1 MHGKSYWRLLAMT
14 VLSFGSMFV
23 LMYAMVNT
31 FANAIP
37 NLNQF
42 YMAGLMAAPMVII
55 ELLLMRSM
63 YSSRRW
69 NAAIVAASA
78 VAMLAFWVGIRDQ
91 VAITDREFLK
101 SMIPH
106 HAGAILMCE
115 KAEPKTPEIREL
127 CSAIISS
134 QQAEIAQM
142 KRLLSKGG

>member
-14 VLSFGSMFV
+14 VMSFVTMYV

-63 YSSRRW
+63 YSNRHW
-69 NAAIVAASA
+69 NVAILAASA
-78 VAMLAFWVGIRDQ
+78 VAMLAFWMGIREQ

-115 KAEPKTPEIREL
+115 KAEPKTPEIRDL

-134 QQAEIAQM
+134 QQGEIALM
-142 KRLLSKGG
+142 KGLLSKGG